1 MKIYTKT
8 GDKGMTGLIGGS
20 RVKKNDKRLEA
31 YGTVDELNSFIGLL
45 VANELDSD
53 LKEVLFGIQNNL
65 FEIGSFLATDFS
77 SVKPES
83 VLTLAENDIKVLE
96 NEIDRMNE
104 KLPPL
109 KNFILPGGNNISAI
123 CHICRTITRRA
134 ERNIQAVNNLY
145 PAVDYLPEY
154 VNRLSDYFFVLARY
168 VNLTFKT
175 EEIYWKK

>member
-83 VLTLAENDIKVLE
+83 VLMLAENDIKVLE